1 MYYHLMI
8 QVLIHGTILQV
19 TSCEIPLEPSLS
31 PSKRVKLTDS
41 STTAQSPARPQA
53 TRTQTYDVSMLYQ
66 HIVAG
71 IVICHLI
78 KSLEI
83 CCKHKSLLLFY
94 ETG

>member
-1 MYYHLMI
+1 MI

-19 TSCEIPLEPSLS
+19 TSCEIPLDPSLS
-31 PSKRVKLTDS
+31 LSKRVKLTDS
-41 STTAQSPARPQA
+41 STTAQSQARPQA

-71 IVICHLI
+71 IVICYLI